1 MTDKRIKY
9 YDSFSDDFF
18 QTDKKYTL
26 KKNYTYIRKGPI
38 FRILSSLT
46 YCIAFIISSVYCR
59 LFLNVSFVGAKKLRK
74 QKGGF
79 FIYGNHTQ
87 PVGDVFNPALACV
100 PKRIY
105 TVVSVANMY
114 LPVIGKLLPYL
125 GALPL
130 PTDIS
135 DIRHFTSAIEARALG
150 GNPIVIYP
158 EGHLWAY
165 HTEIRPFMEA
175 SFRYPV
181 SLGLPSYS
189 MTTTYQ
195 RRKHRKKPKITVY
208 IDGPFYPQ
216 GNTKRDMT
224 RDLCL
229 QVKEAMTE
237 RTQLNTCRYI
247 TYKKREPEHS

>member
-1 MTDKRIKY
+1 MSKKTIKY
-9 YDSFSDDFF
+9 YNSFSDDFF

-26 KKNYTYIRKGPI
+26 QKNYKYIRKDPI
-38 FRILSSLT
+38 SKILST
-46 YCIAFIISSVYCR
+46 IIYFIAFVISSVYCR
-59 LFLNVSFVGAKKLRK
+59 LFLHVSFVGTEKLRK

-79 FIYGNHTQ
+79 FLYGNHTQ
-87 PVGDVFNPALACV
+87 PIGDVFNPALACM

-114 LPVIGKLLPYL
+114 LPIIGKLLPYL

-135 DIRHFTSAIEARALG
+135 NMRHFTSALEKRALDG
-150 GNPIVIYP
+150 HPIVIYP
-158 EGHLWAY
+158 EGHLWEY
-165 HTEIRPFMEA
+165 HTEIRPFLEA

-181 SLGLPSYS
+181 NLGLPSYS

-195 RRKHRKKPKITVY
+195 HKKYWKKPKITIY

-216 GNTKRDMT
+216 GNNKREMT
-224 RDLCL
+224 GNLCE
-229 QVKEAMTE
+229 QIRETMIE
-237 RTQLNTCRYI
+237 RANLNTCQYI
-247 TYKKREPEHS
+247 IYKQK